1 MRQIACYFSSS
12 DAINPGFITQLT
24 RYPLQVAS
32 ANTYIN
38 IFGLCEVSSVENP
51 TYDSNISTSSVVS
64 PERMPVSA
72 EMIDA
77 ASSRF

>member
-1 MRQIACYFSSS
+1 MRHICLLFQFFGY
-12 DAINPGFITQLT
+12 DKPGFITQLT

-51 TYDSNISTSSVVS
+51 T
-64 PERMPVSA
+64 
-72 EMIDA
+72 
-77 ASSRF
+77 